1 MSKEKAIEA
10 RSLDK
15 KLEKAIEDMDGRIGR
30 SFSDQFCDFMEMALG
45 MLCNNPSDHQR
56 KLLQKTFA
64 DETRK
69 AAFLEALQ
77 AYGNAAE
84 GYHDPLGEMFMLRI
98 SHGQN
103 GQFFTPEHVCEFMA
117 AILEPQGET
126 LSDPTCGSGRL
137 MLQGLKVARE
147 SGNEPIIY
155 ANDLSYTCALMCLMN
170 LLYNGAR
177 GEVSCGDSLR
187 MDLAN
192 FRFFRIDRVLMPNG
206 AWMSTYWQYT
216 LADIAEV
223 DQQRDEWRRK
233 MLSNGILVEVVRHDV
248 TKAAESVPEETETVP
263 AAEESVPE
271 EPQYDH
277 LTATPKAVQLE
288 LELF

>member
-1 MSKEKAIEA
+1 MEA

-103 GQFFTPEHVCEFMA
+103 GQFFTPEHVCELME

-126 LSDPTCGSGRL
+126 LSDPCCGSGRL

-187 MDLAN
+187 MDVAN
-192 FRFFRIDRVLMPNG
+192 FRFFRIDRVMMPDG
-206 AWMSTYWQYT
+206 RWMSTYWQYT
-216 LADIAEV
+216 LADVGEV
-223 DQQRDEWRRK
+223 DKLRDAWREK
-233 MLSNGILVEVVRHDV
+233 MLGNGIPVEIVRHDV
-248 TKAAESVPEETETVP
+248 LYNDEAVPE
-263 AAEESVPE
+263 AEESVPQE
-271 EPQYDH
+271 EQYDH